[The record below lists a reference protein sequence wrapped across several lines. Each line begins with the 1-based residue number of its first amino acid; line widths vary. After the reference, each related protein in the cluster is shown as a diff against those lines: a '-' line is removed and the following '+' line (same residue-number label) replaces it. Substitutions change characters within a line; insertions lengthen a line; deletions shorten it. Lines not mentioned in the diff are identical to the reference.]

1 MYAKSGPS
9 HPGILWAAQGLH
21 LLLAMGTAPLG
32 GRSSWKGTVVQGK
45 WKMLSEGV
53 AHTYSR

>member
-1 MYAKSGPS
+1 MHAKSVPS

-32 GRSSWKGTVVQGK
+32 GRSSWKGTVVQSG

-53 AHTYSR
+53 ARSHSR